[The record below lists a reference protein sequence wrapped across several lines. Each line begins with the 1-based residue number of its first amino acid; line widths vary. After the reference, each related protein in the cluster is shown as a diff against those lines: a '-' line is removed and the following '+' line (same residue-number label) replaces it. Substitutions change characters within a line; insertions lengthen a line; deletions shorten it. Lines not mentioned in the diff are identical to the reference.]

1 MVCRAQTGLG
11 EIFSPPFHKFWQ
23 ANSPESVVA
32 AVQQIKETLLNKG
45 PFDGAF
51 AFSEGAAA
59 LLSAL
64 IQDGMQ
70 ASVPKFLVLVAP
82 FPPFD
87 ISGRQRLDHSMTERP
102 IVEIPTILI
111 EGAEDPFRPLV
122 HLAIALLPHDRT
134 TVIEWGGGHAV
145 PNSRE
150 NLLWEMVV
158 NAILSK

>member
-1 MVCRAQTGLG
+1 ML
-11 EIFSPPFHKFWQ
+11 
-23 ANSPESVVA
+23 A
-32 AVQQIKETLLNKG
+32 AVDQIKKALIDDG

-70 ASVPKFLVLVAP
+70 PFVPKFMVLVAP
-82 FPPFD
+82 FPPFEV
-87 ISGRQRLDHSMTERP
+87 SGRQRLDGSKTEGP
-102 IVEIPTILI
+102 IVQIPTILI

-122 HLAIALLPHDRT
+122 ILAKSLLPKDRT

-145 PNSRE
+145 PSSRE
-150 NLLWEMVV
+150 NLLWEKVA
-158 NAILSK
+158 NAILSKEHVV